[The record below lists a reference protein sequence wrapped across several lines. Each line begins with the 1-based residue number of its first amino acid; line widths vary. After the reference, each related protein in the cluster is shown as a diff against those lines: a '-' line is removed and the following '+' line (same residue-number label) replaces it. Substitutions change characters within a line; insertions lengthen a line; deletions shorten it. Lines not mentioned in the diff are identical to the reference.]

1 MNVCMLTD
9 KPLPTVRPTGVGIA
23 AFSMAL
29 ALSKRGNTV
38 NYICRGEKDGTLSIG
53 DNLTL
58 RTVVHYSKDNL
69 GASLAAIRGG
79 APDVVHVHS
88 SAAAPSLVAAWA
100 LGRRTVFHSHG
111 DQPLHPLGL
120 TLVRSVEMSLSQRVI
135 AVSERTRQDIIRNHG
150 VPGSKVVVAYNGVDT
165 DEFRPLPR
173 EPSVLQKYGL
183 EEAEKLILSVGA
195 VQARKGQMRMV
206 ECMPKVLS
214 AWPGATYVNVGPT
227 YDLAFTDS
235 VLDRARELGVAG
247 AVRLISGVPQED
259 LVALISAADLCV
271 HPSSREPFGL
281 AVVEEMACAK
291 PVVAL
296 DSGAL
301 PEIIDNMV
309 DGIIVGSMG
318 RTLGDSILEILGDPA
333 LMRRMGAAAR
343 DKVTDK
349 FTWDKTASRLE
360 EIYRGLSQ

>member
-1 MNVCMLTD
+1 
-9 KPLPTVRPTGVGIA
+9 
-23 AFSMAL
+23 
-29 ALSKRGNTV
+29 
-38 NYICRGEKDGTLSIG
+38 
-53 DNLTL
+53 
-58 RTVVHYSKDNL
+58 
-69 GASLAAIRGG
+69 
-79 APDVVHVHS
+79 
-88 SAAAPSLVAAWA
+88 
-100 LGRRTVFHSHG
+100 
-111 DQPLHPLGL
+111 
-120 TLVRSVEMSLSQRVI
+120 MSLSQRVI
-135 AVSERTRQDIIRNHG
+135 AVSERTRQDIIKNHG

-165 DEFRPLPR
+165 EEFRPVPR
-173 EPSVLQKYGL
+173 QPSILRKYGL
-183 EEAEKLILSVGA
+183 GAEMLILSVGA
-195 VQARKGQMRMV
+195 VQPRKGQMRMV
-206 ECMPKVLS
+206 ECMPKILS

-227 YDLAFTDS
+227 YDVAFTNS
-235 VLDRARELGVAG
+235 VLDRARQLGVSD
-247 AVRLISGVPQED
+247 AVRLLAGVPQED

-309 DGIIVGSMG
+309 DGVIVDSMG
-318 RTLGDSILEILGDPA
+318 RTLGDSILAILSDPA

-360 EIYRGLSQ
+360 EIYRGLRQ